1 MTDES
6 LYLKP
11 AGTTNRVSC
20 ADPETGNMHAAVSW
34 AGGKFPYEPPV
45 IETFYASRAGLPP
58 GVIEEWAGKFLLRP
72 ENDEGPRKLRLD
84 RPDGSLV
91 GWRAILRTVTAKL
104 GLQHQEPSK
113 IG

>member
-11 AGTTNRVSC
+11 ARTTKRVSC
-20 ADPETGNMHAAVSW
+20 ADPETGNRHVAVSY

-45 IETFYASRAGLPP
+45 IETFYASRAGLPS
-58 GVIEEWAGKFLLRP
+58 GVIEEWAGKFLLPP

-84 RPDGSLV
+84 RSDGSLV
-91 GWRAILRTVTAKL
+91 GWRAIFRKVTAKL
-104 GLQHQEPSK
+104 GLQHQEQSK